1 MKLAVQKASSL
12 FRKNEF
18 FRGYLRQLGA
28 ICGNINK
35 APIKKQQAPINV
47 KTVAK
52 SGSSDEIGEGVA
64 NDKTAEI
71 KKATHPK

>member
-1 MKLAVQKASSL
+1 M
-12 FRKNEF
+12 
-18 FRGYLRQLGA
+18 A
-28 ICGNINK
+28 ICGNVK
-35 APIKKQQAPINV
+35 RAPIKKQQAPINV

-52 SGSSDEIGEGVA
+52 TASSAEFGGGGV